1 MNIKVLIAFITFG
14 FLIINPVSKAF
25 SQPSYTYV
33 ILPGDVLH
41 INVWREETMDQE
53 VVVLPDGT
61 ITFPLVGTI
70 LVKDSTPQQ
79 LQSTIRDLLQPYI
92 PEAEVTVSVKAP
104 LGHKASIIGQV
115 FEPGEIIL
123 NTNIGVMAALSQVG
137 GLTPYADSKNIIIIR
152 QNDAGQKTKIE
163 FPYNSIA
170 KGNDLDKDINLIPGD
185 VVVVPTAGLFNL

>member
-1 MNIKVLIAFITFG
+1 
-14 FLIINPVSKAF
+14 
-25 SQPSYTYV
+25 
-33 ILPGDVLH
+33 
-41 INVWREETMDQE
+41 MDQE